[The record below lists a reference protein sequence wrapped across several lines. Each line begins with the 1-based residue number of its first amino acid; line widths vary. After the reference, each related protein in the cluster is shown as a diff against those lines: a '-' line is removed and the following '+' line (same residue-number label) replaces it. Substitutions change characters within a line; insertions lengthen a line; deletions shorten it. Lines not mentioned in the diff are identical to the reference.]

1 MIKTLMYHKVENFA
15 TWKKAFD
22 SFSEIR
28 KAAGER
34 SFSVGTI
41 HNEPNTAYV
50 INEWDSMEAPQAFLE
65 NPKLADAM
73 KTAGV
78 LEPPHVIIFNEM
90 DKGSL

>member
-1 MIKTLMYHKVENFA
+1 MYHKVEDFA
-15 TWKKAFD
+15 IWKKAFD

-28 KAAGER
+28 KSAGER

-50 INEWDSMEAPQAFLE
+50 VNEWDSIAAHKAFLE
-65 NPKLADAM
+65 NPELADAM
-73 KTAGV
+73 KAAGV
-78 LEPPHVIIFNEM
+78 LEPPHTIILNEV

>member
-1 MIKTLMYHKVENFA
+1 MIKTLMYHKVKDFA

-28 KAAGER
+28 KSAGER
-34 SFSVGTI
+34 SYWVGTI

-50 INEWDSMEAPQAFLE
+50 LNEWDSIEAPLAFLE
-65 NPKLADAM
+65 NPKLAEAM
-73 KTAGV
+73 KAAGV
-78 LEPPHVIIFNEM
+78 LEPPHTIIFNEI

>member
-15 TWKKAFD
+15 KWKKAFD

-50 INEWDSMEAPQAFLE
+50 INEWDSMEASQAFLG
-65 NPKLADAM
+65 KSD
-73 KTAGV
+73 TGRC
-78 LEPPHVIIFNEM
+78 NESCR
-90 DKGSL
+90 GFGETSCHYF